1 MSERLRIGIAEAIG
15 TMILIV
21 GGPGTDGDRHT
32 AAVAWR
38 EMSTVPTPSP
48 SSTQTSRS
56 AFPRD
61 GKKTAGAHW
70 EGDRIVVVVPSHLR
84 GSERDEMVESLAGR
98 VARHR
103 PHLHSSDEYLE
114 ERARALGRTYLDGVV
129 PASIR
134 WSSAQT
140 ARWGSCTIETRE
152 IRISERLRTTPPW
165 VLDAVILHELAH
177 LLEPNH
183 SPRFRALESRYPRRH
198 DADLFLEGYHLG
210 LQSPSR
216 SAEPGGSGPEG
227 TGPTC

>member
-1 MSERLRIGIAEAIG
+1 M
-15 TMILIV
+15 
-21 GGPGTDGDRHT
+21 
-32 AAVAWR
+32 
-38 EMSTVPTPSP
+38 PTPLPLVHSDVEV
-48 SSTQTSRS
+48 RVS
-56 AFPRD
+56 ARR
-61 GKKTAGAHW
+61 KKTAGAHW

-84 GSERDEMVESLAGR
+84 GTERDRMVESLAGR
-98 VARHR
+98 LARHR

-140 ARWGSCTIETRE
+140 ARWGSCTVETRE